1 MDHMAFPSQ
10 FLWELHFIEAAQPTG
25 SRSWLTG
32 LQFFRELHFIA
43 AIRHTKHLRN
53 LHLSQFFRELHF
65 IEAETIPS
73 HSSSCQCRSSF
84 GSCTSLRPVSSGLSW
99 VHCPKLQFLRELHF
113 NEVGGD

>member
-1 MDHMAFPSQ
+1 MIASQFLQELYFIEARVAMTLACTPYLSQ
-10 FLWELHFIEAAQPTG
+10 FLW
-25 SRSWLTG
+25 
-32 LQFFRELHFIA
+32 
-43 AIRHTKHLRN
+43 
-53 LHLSQFFRELHF
+53 ELHF